1 MSTKRPVSTELLHA
15 WVDGEAG
22 ERAAEVSEAVAADP
36 VMAAEADN
44 VRRLGGAVRG
54 LVDDGLGPVDPLVAL
69 TRIRARIAERK
80 ERSVAARLSAWWTD
94 VTTFNRRA
102 FAGVAVAMGL
112 GAVSAPAV
120 VWFSGRAGGG
130 SPEVMT
136 VPAVDNASY
145 VTSAET
151 PVALMVRLVTV
162 RDSGVDDRLK
172 GIVSAL
178 ERPGAGG
185 FALAGE
191 TVVRAEPGS
200 VTRIELPSGGALVV
214 RPLGTFSGAYRVDVD
229 VDAHDLHTTVNL
241 APGATGT
248 VDAGGVIVAI
258 TREASR

>member
-22 ERAAEVSEAVAADP
+22 ERSTEVSEAIAADP
-36 VMAAEADN
+36 AMAAEADN
-44 VRRLGGAVRG
+44 VRRLGGAVRSM
-54 LVDDGLGPVDPLVAL
+54 VDDGLGPVDPLVAL
-69 TRIRARIAERK
+69 TRIRARIAERR
-80 ERSVAARLSAWWTD
+80 ERSLAARLSAWWTD

-102 FAGVAVAMGL
+102 FAGVAVAMAL

-120 VWFSGRAGGG
+120 VWFAGRADGG
-130 SPEVMT
+130 PDVMT

-145 VTSAET
+145 VTAAET
-151 PVALMVRLVTV
+151 PVALTVRLVTV

-172 GIVSAL
+172 GIESAL
-178 ERPGAGG
+178 TRPGAGG

-191 TVVRAEPGS
+191 TAVRAEPGS
-200 VTRIELPSGGALVV
+200 VSRIVLPSGGAVVV

-229 VDAHDLHTTVNL
+229 VDANDVHTTVNL

-258 TREASR
+258 TREATR